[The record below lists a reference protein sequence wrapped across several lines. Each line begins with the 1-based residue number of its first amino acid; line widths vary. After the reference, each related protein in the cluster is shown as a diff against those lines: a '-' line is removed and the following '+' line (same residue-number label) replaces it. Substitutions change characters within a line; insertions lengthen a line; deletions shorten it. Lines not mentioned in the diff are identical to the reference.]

1 MNLKRHVVVI
11 GLASAH
17 PPYDEV
23 IEFNGEQLRVSF
35 FGTNFDHELT
45 ASLIKKYDGN
55 CDAISL
61 AGVPPKLSYKGG
73 VFVHPQVYQLKS
85 LAVNTPIV
93 DGTILKD
100 TLLPWVLRQLS
111 VSHPGLVRH
120 KRVGFY
126 QGSYLRSL
134 VEVFADLSEQVVLSD
149 PYSFLRLPFNLHGV
163 KGLDKCLRFL
173 WPIFSK
179 LPIKKGVMAS
189 YELDLSAKAP
199 HLKEFFDCDLF
210 VGHEGTISL
219 LSHEH
224 LKNKTIV
231 TDFLGPTLKEKLEKA
246 GVRRVISLL
255 PTNINLPVINLA
267 VLEGLILASRGEK
280 SPLRESDILEWM
292 NVTRPGPKIIDFA
305 DSKNSEQSK
314 FAFIIHPLSR
324 RYLFKHPILKPFD
337 SVLRPIDTFIE
348 DAIAYS
354 PGFFWGKI
362 KGIKSEFNGREVEG
376 LIYTVTET
384 PRKLLEQDPQVIYR
398 KLVDLAIKARNEGA
412 HIIGLGAYTKI
423 VGDAGVTVEKMSP
436 IPVTTGNS
444 LSACSTLW
452 AAKFATSKIGLVPS
466 KDGRMLGRAMVIGAT
481 GSIGAVSAKI
491 LACNWQSVV
500 LVAPRAYKLLEL
512 KAEIEKIA
520 PDCELIVSTKPD
532 EYTPTCDLIITT
544 TSAQGERILDIEKVK
559 PGAVICDVSRPFDIS
574 ETEALK
580 RPDVMVIASGE
591 VTLPGNPD
599 IKFDMGLEG
608 NAVYACLAET
618 ALLALEGR
626 FESFTLSRKISY
638 QKVLEIDQMAA
649 RHGVRLATI
658 MGHHG
663 AVSDEEYV
671 LCREHAI
678 ARVNSKGKS
687 SD

>member
-1 MNLKRHVVVI
+1 MIHKRHVVVI
-11 GLASAH
+11 GLASAIA
-17 PPYDEV
+17 PYDEV
-23 IEFNGEQLRVSF
+23 IDFHGVSLRVSF

-45 ASLIKKYDGN
+45 AALIKKYDGN
-55 CDAISL
+55 CDAIALS
-61 AGVPPKLSYKGG
+61 GVPPKLSYKGG
-73 VFVHPQVYQLKS
+73 VFLHPQVYRLKS
-85 LAVNTPIV
+85 LAVHTPIV
-93 DGTILKD
+93 DGTIIKE
-100 TLLPWVLRQLS
+100 TLLPWLLRQLS
-111 VSHPGLVRH
+111 VSHPNLVRH

-126 QGSYLRSL
+126 QGGYLRSL
-134 VEVFADLSEQVVLSD
+134 VEVFGELSEQVVLSD
-149 PYSFLRLPFNLHGV
+149 PYSFLRLPFNLYGV
-163 KGLDKCLRFL
+163 KGLDKCIRFM

-189 YELDLSAKAP
+189 YTVDLAAKAP
-199 HLKEFFDCDLF
+199 HLRELFDCDIF
-210 VGHEGTISL
+210 VGHEGTIAL
-219 LSHEH
+219 INHEH
-224 LKNKTIV
+224 LKNKTVV
-231 TDFLGPTLKEKLEKA
+231 TDFLGPELKSRLEKA
-246 GVRRVISLL
+246 GVRRVINLL
-255 PTNINLPVINLA
+255 PTDIKLPVINLA
-267 VLEGLILASRGEK
+267 VLEGLIFASRGEK
-280 SPLRESDILEWM
+280 DPLRESDVLEWM
-292 NVTRPGPKIIDFA
+292 NDHQPTPKIYDFSE
-305 DSKNSEQSK
+305 SKKGEQTK

-324 RYLFKHPILKPFD
+324 KYLFKHPVLKPF
-337 SVLRPIDTFIE
+337 SSILRPVDSLIE

-362 KGIKSEFNGREVEG
+362 KGVKSEFNGKEIEG

-398 KLVDLAIKARNEGA
+398 KLVDLAIKARDQGA
-412 HIIGLGAYTKI
+412 EIIGLGAYTKI
-423 VGDAGVTVEKMSP
+423 VGDAGVSVEKMSP

-452 AAKFATSKIGLVPS
+452 AAKFATSKIGLV
-466 KDGRMLGRAMVIGAT
+466 KQEDAIMHGRAMVIGAT

-491 LACNWQSVV
+491 LARGWKSVV
-500 LVAPRAYKLLEL
+500 LVAPRAYKILEL

-544 TSAQGERILDIEKVK
+544 TSAQGERILDIDLVK
-559 PGAVICDVSRPFDIS
+559 PGALICDVSRPFDIS
-574 ETEALK
+574 EKEALK

-638 QKVLEIDQMAA
+638 QKVLEIDQMAH

-663 AVSDEEYV
+663 AVSDEEYS
-671 LCREHAI
+671 LCREHALM
-678 ARVNSKGKS
+678 RLNSKGN
-687 SD
+687 